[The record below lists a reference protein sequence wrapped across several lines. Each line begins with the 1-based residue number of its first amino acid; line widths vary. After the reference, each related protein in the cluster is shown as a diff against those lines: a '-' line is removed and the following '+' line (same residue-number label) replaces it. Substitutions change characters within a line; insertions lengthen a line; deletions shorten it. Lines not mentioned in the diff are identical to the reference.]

1 MLIEATHH
9 ASAEKSGILQGT
21 RVIGCVMLCLS
32 VQAHWKL
39 GKLRLAVD
47 RIANGQPETVKR
59 GSRVTCSYFNGWRA
73 EV

>member
-21 RVIGCVMLCLS
+21 RVIGCVILCLP
-32 VQAHWKL
+32 VRGHWKL

-47 RIANGQPETVKR
+47 RIANSQPETVKR
-59 GSRVTCSYFNGWRA
+59 GSRVTFTYCNGWLA
-73 EV
+73 